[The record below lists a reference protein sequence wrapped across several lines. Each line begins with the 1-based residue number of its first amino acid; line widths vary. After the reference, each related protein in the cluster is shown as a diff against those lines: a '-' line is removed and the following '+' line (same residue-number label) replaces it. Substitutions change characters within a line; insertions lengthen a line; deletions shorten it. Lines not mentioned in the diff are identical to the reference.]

1 MKLLIMLTVI
11 FGLAALFLLAAD
23 ILLLACLR
31 EAYRENR
38 DLSEPLTPPSVVMPN
53 EGATE

>member
-11 FGLAALFLLAAD
+11 FGLVAIFLLAAV